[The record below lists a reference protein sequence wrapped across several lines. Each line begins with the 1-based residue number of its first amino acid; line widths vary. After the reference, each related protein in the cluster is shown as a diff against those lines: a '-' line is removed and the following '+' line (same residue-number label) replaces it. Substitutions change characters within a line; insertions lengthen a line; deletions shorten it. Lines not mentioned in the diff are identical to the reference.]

1 VPELATLCIRG
12 FIAFYTEVWYNSG
25 KEVTPMQDELIVDS
39 EQEEKARAWQEWIA
53 IREES
58 KKEAERVLE
67 ELKSSYCCC

>member
-1 VPELATLCIRG
+1 
-12 FIAFYTEVWYNSG
+12 
-25 KEVTPMQDELIVDS
+25 MQDELIVDS